1 MLKFLIIIFISFFS
15 INNQENIDVNK
26 FYNVFLSNSNEQIDK
41 LLVEYNSIK
50 RTNSIINVYKGA
62 LLIKKASLNN
72 IPAKKLEYFKIG
84 KSLIEQEIKTNQKN
98 VEYRFIRLIVQEQ
111 SPAMLKYK
119 NNIQE
124 DKKMIL
130 LSFKDM
136 EQIYKDRIVD
146 YSKISKF
153 ITLSEIKEHEN

>member
-84 KSLIEQEIKTNQKN
+84 KSLIEQEIKTNQKD
-98 VEYRFIRLIVQEQ
+98 VEYRFIRLIAQEQ

>member
-1 MLKFLIIIFISFFS
+1 MILLNLKH
-15 INNQENIDVNK
+15 
-26 FYNVFLSNSNEQIDK
+26 
-41 LLVEYNSIK
+41 
-50 RTNSIINVYKGA
+50 RYKSM
-62 LLIKKASLNN
+62 I
-72 IPAKKLEYFKIG
+72 
-84 KSLIEQEIKTNQKN
+84 Q
-98 VEYRFIRLIVQEQ
+98 
-111 SPAMLKYK
+111 KYK